1 MDMATIPSSWAI
13 QPARSAPAP
22 TCVDDVSDG
31 YLLDL
36 FIRHKDESAFAG
48 LVRRHGHMV
57 LGVCQRILANSH
69 DAEDCFQAAFLV
81 LVRKA
86 NTIQPRE
93 MVGNWLYGVAYR
105 TALEA
110 KKMAARRR
118 NREKKRFDMPRSE
131 ADPDRWQEL
140 RPLLD
145 EELSRLP
152 DKYRFVLIACDLE
165 GHTRKEVARALD
177 LPEGT
182 VASRLAR
189 ARAML
194 AKRLKRR
201 NLAMSAAALAAVLAE
216 QVTATCM
223 PAALA
228 ASTTRA
234 AALLATGKPVAGIIS
249 GNVAALINA
258 AVKSML
264 LTKLEIAAAALMILA
279 ALGLGI
285 GAFLPSANAG
295 KKPDTVIATRKDKPE
310 QVHDCILETIDLD
323 TMTIQA
329 VKLNDAGGGETVI
342 YDFQVEPTT
351 AIIIDG
357 NDAKL
362 ADLKV
367 GDCLNV
373 DFERGGD
380 GKAKAVRLEKVGE
393 SLGGVVQAM
402 NENTLT
408 IQSEKDLVR
417 KTYDIDRGVWVFV
430 NGNKAKLGDVKVK
443 MKVALRI
450 GAGKTV
456 VVRIYAAGP
465 KVGGVVKT
473 IDAERGIVSLGAQD
487 IKVADHAVVLIDG
500 KPGKLT
506 DLRAGM
512 PVTLQLSAETERS
525 LVVGIMIGKR

>member
-1 MDMATIPSSWAI
+1 MATIPPSWAI
-13 QPARSAPAP
+13 QPAGSTPVP
-22 TCVDDVSDG
+22 TCVDEVSDG
-31 YLLDL
+31 QLLDL
-36 FIRHKDESAFAG
+36 FIRHKDASAFAG

-86 NTIQPRE
+86 TTIQPRE

-118 NREKKRFDMPRSE
+118 NREKKKFDMRRPVT
-131 ADPDRWQEL
+131 DPDRWQEL

-145 EELSRLP
+145 EELSRLS

-201 NLAMSAAALAAVLAE
+201 NLAMSAAALAAILAE
-216 QVTATCM
+216 KATAPSM

-234 AALLATGKPVAGIIS
+234 AALLAARKPVAGIIS
-249 GNVAALINA
+249 SNVAALINA

-264 LTKLEIAAAALMILA
+264 LTKLQIAAAALMILA

-285 GAFLPSANAG
+285 SAFLPSANAG
-295 KKPDTVIATRKDKPE
+295 KKADIVTRKEKPKRV
-310 QVHDCILETIDLD
+310 QDCILEKIDLN

-329 VKLNDAGGGETVI
+329 AKLDDAGGGGTVI

-351 AIIIDG
+351 AIVIDG

-367 GDCLNV
+367 GDCLNA
-373 DFERGGD
+373 DFEPGAD
-380 GKAKAVRLEKVGE
+380 GQAKAVRLEKVGE
-393 SLGGVVQAM
+393 WLGGMVQAM

-408 IQSEKDLVR
+408 IKSERDVVE
-417 KTYDIDRGVWVFV
+417 KTYDIDHGVWVFV
-430 NGNKAKLGDVKVK
+430 NGKKAKLGDVKVK
-443 MKVALRI
+443 MNITLRI
-450 GAGKTV
+450 GSGKPG

-473 IDAERGIVSLGAQD
+473 IDADRRIVSLGAQG
-487 IKVADHAVVLIDG
+487 ITVADHAVVLIEG
-500 KPGKLT
+500 KHGKLA

-512 PVTLQLSAETERS
+512 RVTLQMSAETEPS
-525 LVVGIMIGKR
+525 LVVGITTVKR

>member
-1 MDMATIPSSWAI
+1 LDE
-13 QPARSAPAP
+13 
-22 TCVDDVSDG
+22 VSDG
-31 YLLDL
+31 HLLDL
-36 FIRHKDESAFAG
+36 FIRHKDESAFAA

-57 LGVCQRILANSH
+57 LGVCQRILGNSH

-86 NTIQPRE
+86 TTIQPRE

-118 NREKKRFDMPRSE
+118 NREKKKFDMRRPE

-145 EELSRLP
+145 EELSRLA

-201 NLAMSAAALAAVLAE
+201 NLAMSAAALAAILAE
-216 QVTATCM
+216 KATATCM

-234 AALLATGKPVAGIIS
+234 AALLVAQKPVAGIIS
-249 GNVAALINA
+249 SHVAALINA

-264 LTKLEIAAAALMILA
+264 LTKLQIAAAALMILA

-285 GAFLPSANAG
+285 SAFLPPANAG
-295 KKPDTVIATRKDKPE
+295 KKADIATRREKPKRV
-310 QVHDCILETIDLD
+310 QDCILEKIDLD

-329 VKLNDAGGGETVI
+329 AKLDDAGGGGTVI
-342 YDFQVEPTT
+342 YDFQVESTT

-357 NDAKL
+357 NEAKL
-362 ADLKV
+362 ADLNV
-367 GDCLNV
+367 GDCLNA
-373 DFERGGD
+373 DFEPGAD
-380 GKAKAVRLEKVGE
+380 GQAKAVRLEKVGE
-393 SLGGVVQAM
+393 WLGGMVQAM

-408 IQSEKDLVR
+408 IKSERDVVE
-417 KTYDIDRGVWVFV
+417 KTYDIDHGVWVFV
-430 NGNKAKLGDVKVK
+430 NGKKAKLGDVKVK
-443 MKVALRI
+443 MNVALRI
-450 GAGKTV
+450 GSGKPG

-465 KVGGVVKT
+465 KVGGVVKM
-473 IDAERGIVSLGAQD
+473 IDADRRIVSLGAEG
-487 IKVADHAVVLIDG
+487 ITVADHAVVLIEDRH
-500 KPGKLT
+500 GKLA

-512 PVTLQLSAETERS
+512 RVTLQLSAETEPR
-525 LVVGIMIGKR
+525 LVVGITTVKR

>member
-1 MDMATIPSSWAI
+1 METIPPSWAI
-13 QPARSAPAP
+13 QPARSTPAP
-22 TCVDDVSDG
+22 TCVDEVSDG
-31 YLLDL
+31 HLLDL

-57 LGVCQRILANSH
+57 LGVCQRILGNSH

-86 NTIQPRE
+86 TTIQPRE

-118 NREKKRFDMPRSE
+118 NREKKKFDMRRPE
-131 ADPDRWQEL
+131 AAPDRWQEL

-145 EELSRLP
+145 EELSRLS

-194 AKRLKRR
+194 AKRLKRH
-201 NLAMSAAALAAVLAE
+201 NLAMSTTALAAILAE
-216 QVTATCM
+216 NATAACM

-228 ASTTRA
+228 ASTIRA
-234 AALLATGKPVAGIIS
+234 AALLAASKPVAGIIS
-249 GNVAALINA
+249 SHVAALINA

-264 LTKLEIAAAALMILA
+264 LTKLQIAAAALMILA

-285 GAFLPSANAG
+285 SAFLPPANAG
-295 KKPDTVIATRKDKPE
+295 KKADFATRKEKPKRV
-310 QVHDCILETIDLD
+310 QDCILEKIDLD

-329 VKLNDAGGGETVI
+329 AKLDDAGGGGTVI

-351 AIIIDG
+351 AIVIDG

-362 ADLKV
+362 TDLKV
-367 GDCLNV
+367 GDCLNA
-373 DFERGGD
+373 DFEPGAD
-380 GKAKAVRLEKVGE
+380 GQAKAVRLEKVGE
-393 SLGGVVQAM
+393 WLGGTVQAM
-402 NENTLT
+402 NEKTLT
-408 IQSEKDLVR
+408 VKSERDVR
-417 KTYDIDRGVWVFV
+417 EKTYDIDRDVWVFV
-430 NGNKAKLGDVKVK
+430 NGMKAKLGDVKVK
-443 MKVALRI
+443 MNVTLRI
-450 GAGKTV
+450 CSGKPG

-473 IDAERGIVSLGAQD
+473 IDADRRIVSLGAEG
-487 IKVADHAVVLIDG
+487 ITVADHAVVLIDG
-500 KPGKLT
+500 KHGKLA

-512 PVTLQLSAETERS
+512 RVTLQMSAETEPS
-525 LVVGIMIGKR
+525 LVVGIRIVKR

>member
-1 MDMATIPSSWAI
+1 MATIPPSWAI
-13 QPARSAPAP
+13 QPAGSTPAP
-22 TCVDDVSDG
+22 TCVDEVSDG
-31 YLLDL
+31 HLLDL

-86 NTIQPRE
+86 TTIQPRE

-118 NREKKRFDMPRSE
+118 NREKKKFDMRRPE

-145 EELSRLP
+145 EELSRLS

-201 NLAMSAAALAAVLAE
+201 NLAMSAAALAAILAE
-216 QVTATCM
+216 KAMASCM
-223 PAALA
+223 PAGLA

-234 AALLATGKPVAGIIS
+234 AALLAARKPVADIIA
-249 GNVAALINA
+249 GNVAALFNA

-264 LTKLEIAAAALMILA
+264 LTKLQVAAAALMILA

-295 KKPDTVIATRKDKPE
+295 KRADSQIATRKEKPKRVE
-310 QVHDCILETIDLD
+310 DCVLEKIDLD

-329 VKLNDAGGGETVI
+329 AKLDDAGGGGTVI

-367 GDCLNV
+367 GDCLNA
-373 DFERGGD
+373 DFEPGAD
-380 GKAKAVRLEKVGE
+380 GQARAVRLEKVGE
-393 SLGGVVQAM
+393 WLGGMVQAT

-408 IQSEKDLVR
+408 IKSERDVVE

-430 NGNKAKLGDVKVK
+430 NAKKAKLGDVKVK
-443 MKVALRI
+443 MNVALRI
-450 GAGKTV
+450 GSGKPG

-473 IDAERGIVSLGAQD
+473 IDADRRIVSLGAEG
-487 IKVADHAVVLIDG
+487 IAVADHAVVLIEG
-500 KPGKLT
+500 KHGKLA

-512 PVTLQLSAETERS
+512 RVTLQMSAETEPS
-525 LVVGIMIGKR
+525 LVVGITTVKR